1 MNPKDVYTQKLQ
13 EQLDAWKKQMDE
25 FRQKSSEIATQTHSE
40 YQKQLDA
47 LQAHGEAVKRQLE
60 ATKHAS
66 EQAWTDMKVKADQAW
81 DNLHEATKKA
91 LDKFK

>member
-1 MNPKDVYTQKLQ
+1 MSQKDVYVQKLQ

-25 FRQKSSEIATQTHSE
+25 FRAHSSTMAQQTRDE

-47 LQAHGEAVKRQLE
+47 LQAHGDVVKRQLD
-60 ATKHAS
+60 ATRQAS

-81 DNLHEATKKA
+81 DDLYQMTKRS
-91 LDKFK
+91 LDRFK